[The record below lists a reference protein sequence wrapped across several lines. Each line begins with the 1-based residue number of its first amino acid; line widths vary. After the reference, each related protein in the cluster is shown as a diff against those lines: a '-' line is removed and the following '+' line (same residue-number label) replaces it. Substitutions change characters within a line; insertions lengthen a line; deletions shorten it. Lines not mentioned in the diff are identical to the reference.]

1 MRSRGRWY
9 WGVPAL
15 LLVVAVA
22 AAPTSSAPAIDG
34 AFDTRGSVGQVS
46 VVHAAPGAQLDLVD
60 ESGAVAASAVADEFG
75 SALWRDLA
83 PATKYRVE
91 AHHDGTTTVGAPVTV
106 LAATT
111 TPDTAHYTAQK
122 LAEGFGYITARD
134 GTTLSAT
141 VHLPGPADAGPY
153 PTVVEYSATAS
164 DPNSPPA
171 STLVAQLLGY
181 ATVSVNVRGT
191 GCSGGAL
198 SYFEPILAADGYDV
212 VEVVAAQPW
221 VAHGAV
227 GLVGIADPAATD
239 LFVAATQPPHLAAVA
254 PLAAAADPYRSS
266 LYPGGIPN
274 TGVVTWWANARA
286 EQAKP
291 FGLGWEQ
298 AIVDAGGATGAQC
311 AQNQLLRLQ
320 NQNLADI
327 IATHPFDDA
336 TGTNP
341 LAPVALAEAIDIPA
355 YVSGTWQDE
364 LNGAGFAAVWSR
376 LANGRL
382 VATNGP
388 QLDSLLADVTGWH
401 DFLEFYVAHRIPSV
415 SDDVRALAPLVIESK
430 LGTAGVQLGPDRFAD
445 FTTYEEALA
454 AYEAEARVRV
464 VLENGSDA
472 PTAVNFAAWPP
483 AEMQATDWW
492 FQPGAALGTSTPQ
505 VDDADA
511 QASSAFTHDSATK
524 LGSNITEWR
533 ATPAGSALAFDSA
546 PLAAETVAVGT
557 GAVDLWV
564 RTAAADIDIEVVL
577 TEVAADGS
585 VTYVQSGWL
594 RASHRISHAEADN
607 APLHAGE
614 FTAARVELLP
624 FAHAFRSGSRIRISV
639 EAPGGNQPLWGFG
652 ATPAVGV
659 DVGHSVGHPSRVTLP
674 VVPNVDVADAAPAC
688 GSLRGQPCRLGS
700 TGRQP
705 EPEPE
710 VAAAAR
716 TVVAPAALAQQESVE
731 TTTTLPAEDPD
742 FTGQTV
748 TFEQLDPNDPLYPL
762 AQQCQAGDMVAC
774 DDLYA
779 ESEFGSALEA
789 YADTCGNTKEVGTGG
804 FCDYDEDFD
813 DGFTEDE
820 MLDESYD
827 EELALSETPG
837 EFDQTAFDQQT
848 QGGLATT
855 GDNSREIGLTA
866 AALLI
871 IGGMIVLATR
881 TPNSPP
887 AYAEVTPRN
896 QRRRQRSRTE
906 R

>member
-1 MRSRGRWY
+1 MRSRGKWY

-22 AAPTSSAPAIDG
+22 AAPTSRAPAIDG

-46 VVHAAPGAQLDLVD
+46 VVHAAPGAQLDLEN
-60 ESGAVAASAVADEFG
+60 ESGAVVGSAVADEFG

-83 PATKYRVE
+83 PDTKYRVK
-91 AHHDGTTTVGAPVTV
+91 AQHDGTTTVGAPVTV
-106 LAATT
+106 LAPTT

-164 DPNSPPA
+164 DPNNPPA
-171 STLVAQLLGY
+171 STLVAQSLGY

-198 SYFEPILAADGYDV
+198 SYFEQILATDGYDV

-221 VAHGAV
+221 VANGAV
-227 GLVGIADPAATD
+227 GLVGIADPAGTD
-239 LFVAATQPPHLAAVA
+239 LSVAATQPPHLAAVA
-254 PLAAAADPYRSS
+254 PLAAAADPWRS

-274 TGVVTWWANARA
+274 TGLVTWWAKARA

-298 AIVDAGGATGAQC
+298 AIVDAGGATGTQC

-320 NQNLADI
+320 NQDLAEV
-327 IATHPFDDA
+327 IATYPFDDA

-341 LAPVALAEAIDIPA
+341 LAPVAVAEAIDIPT

-376 LANGRL
+376 LANGRM

-401 DFLEFYVAHRIPSV
+401 DFLEFYIARRIPTV

-445 FTTYEEALA
+445 YTTYEEALA

-464 VLENGSDA
+464 VLENGSDQ
-472 PTAVNFAAWPP
+472 PTALNFAAWPP
-483 AEMQATDWW
+483 TEAQATDWW
-492 FQPGAALGTSTPQ
+492 FHPGAALGTEAPQ

-511 QASSAFTHDSATK
+511 QASSTFTHDPATK
-524 LGSNITEWR
+524 LGSGITEWR

-546 PLAAETVAVGT
+546 PLAGDTVMAGA

-564 RTAAADIDIEVVL
+564 RTAATDVDLEVTL

-594 RASHRISHAEADN
+594 RASHRTSHAEADN
-607 APLHAGE
+607 APLPAGE
-614 FTAARVELLP
+614 FTAARVEFLP
-624 FAHAFRSGSRIRISV
+624 FAHAFRAGSRIRIAV

-652 ATPAVGV
+652 ASPAVGV
-659 DVGHSVGHPSRVTLP
+659 DVGHSVGHASRVTLP
-674 VVPNVDVADAAPAC
+674 VVPNIAVADTAPAC

-705 EPEPE
+705 EPDPE

-716 TVVAPAALAQQESVE
+716 AVVAPAALAQQESVE
-731 TTTTLPAEDPD
+731 TTTTLPPEDLEDPD

-779 ESEFGSALEA
+779 GSNFGSALEA
-789 YADTCGNTKEVGTGG
+789 YADTCGGTKEVGSGG
-804 FCDYDEDFD
+804 FCDYDEEFD

-820 MLDESYD
+820 SFDESYD
-827 EELALSETPG
+827 EELGLSETSG

-848 QGGLATT
+848 SDGLAMT
-855 GDNSREIGLTA
+855 GDSSREIGLTA

-881 TPNSPP
+881 TPGSSP
-887 AYAEVTPRN
+887 AYAEVTPRK
-896 QRRRQRSRTE
+896 RRRRTP
-906 R
+906 